1 VSDASLGEIERV
13 YRAQLRRY
21 RRVARA
27 ILRDEEAARDVVQ
40 EAFASAVRGRRGFR
54 GEGSLEAW
62 IWRMVLNVALAEQR
76 RRRAAPASALDER
89 HEQVSRNGQGE
100 LEARAA
106 LGVSLLP
113 ERQRLIVFLH
123 YYADLDYRAIADTLE
138 ISSGT
143 VAASLHA
150 ARATLSLVLTSEEV
164 ER

>member
-1 VSDASLGEIERV
+1 LEAVERV
-13 YRAQLRRY
+13 YRAQLRSY

-27 ILRDEEAARDVVQ
+27 VLRDEDAARDVVQ
-40 EAFASAVRGRRGFR
+40 EAFASAVRLRHTFR

-62 IWRMVLNVALAEQR
+62 IWRMVVNAALGEQR
-76 RRRAAPASALDER
+76 SRRSTPTKVLPDG
-89 HEQVSRNGQGE
+89 HPPVSQNGQGE

-106 LGVSLLP
+106 LAVSLLP

-123 YYADLDYRAIADTLE
+123 YYADLDYLTIGEALGIA
-138 ISSGT
+138 SGT

-150 ARATLSLVLTSEEV
+150 ARATLRLALTAGEV